1 MTFEVATASAVSS
14 LPNGKRETIQRFES
28 ALQPLPQTDCP
39 LTHTFAPGMYARQI
53 LLPADTF
60 IVGKIHK
67 HAHLNIVTR
76 GRCVV
81 VTEFGRREIDATNG
95 PVTFT
100 SEAGAKRALYV
111 QEETIWTTVHLVSS
125 IDLAEIE
132 REIIA
137 PDYQELDEFMARE
150 LEQLASATTREGRVS
165 LRLGLQLP

>member
-1 MTFEVATASAVSS
+1 MSAVIHLTGDVANLGPS
-14 LPNGKRETIQRFES
+14 RECILKVEQHLKQFE
-28 ALQPLPQTDCP
+28 QVECP
-39 LTHTFAPGMYARQI
+39 LKHTFAPGMYAREI

-76 GRCVV
+76 GKCVV
-81 VTEFGRREIDATNG
+81 ATEYGMHEIDATNG

-111 QEETIWTTVHLVSS
+111 QEETVWTTIHTVHST
-125 IDLAEIE
+125 DLAEIE

-137 PDYQELDEFMARE
+137 PNYAELDEFV
-150 LEQLASATTREGRVS
+150 ASKLHE
-165 LRLGLQLP
+165 LQLRIGKVEVSQ